1 MEFNSSKIREEDDS
15 FSREQILSFA
25 QKAESLG
32 YDSLSVN
39 DHVVFRTSWLDAI
52 STLSAVA
59 AITNEIK
66 LGTSILN
73 IVVRNPVICA
83 KALSTIDILSSGRL
97 FAVGVGPGSHKGD
110 YDICGIPFEE
120 RWKRFTEALQVLQIV
135 WKNNN
140 KEQKNS
146 TLTNYSGR
154 YYRFEKVSV
163 QPKPF
168 QKPHPPIY
176 IGSWGS
182 SEAGLKRVAKYGDGW
197 MASAY
202 NITPDK
208 FKVKWKILLSYRQAL
223 GKDIQSFENSVMSMF
238 GYIDNDRNRAHR
250 MAKDVLSPALGRP
263 TEELESLLLFGSP
276 DHCLEKIRALSEAG
290 VKRIH
295 FWPVSDYLEQIMI
308 FRNEIVHYF

>member
-1 MEFNSSKIREEDDS
+1 MEFNSSKIREEGDS